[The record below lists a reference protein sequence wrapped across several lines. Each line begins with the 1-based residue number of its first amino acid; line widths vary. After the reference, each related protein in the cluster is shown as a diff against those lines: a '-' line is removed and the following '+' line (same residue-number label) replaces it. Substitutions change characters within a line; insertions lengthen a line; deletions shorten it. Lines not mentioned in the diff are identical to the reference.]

1 MVMLIFPYK
10 PSSYWGIPIVGNP
23 HRWLVGGWAYH
34 CEKYDFVSWD
44 DEIPNWME
52 SHKIHV
58 PKHQAVIV
66 ISHIHQPNRY
76 WTNNCTNFAW
86 TAQKRKGAP
95 PCKSVMGVALNHPLA
110 WQFFWDFHMKNSS
123 NHQPTGL
130 QSSCS
135 CCFSIPRQSQH
146 RTDLGGR
153 QIHRR
158 MGRRR
163 GRAKPSAGRLLRK
176 PRETQSYGSCG
187 NGNLPVNGH
196 FRNRFFCLCKGISQQ
211 TMALYGTLPP
221 F

>member
-1 MVMLIFPYK
+1 MTG
-10 PSSYWGIPIVGNP
+10 W
-23 HRWLVGGWAYH
+23 WLSLP

-52 SHKIHV
+52 NHKIHV
-58 PKHQAVIV
+58 PNHQAVIV
-66 ISHIHQPNRY
+66 ISPIHQPDRY
-76 WTNNCTNFAW
+76 WTNNCTNLAW
-86 TAQKRKGAP
+86 TAQKRAP
-95 PCKSVMGVALNHPLA
+95 KISHGGSPKSSIGLT
-110 WQFFWDFHMKNSS
+110 FFLDCPMKNPS

-163 GRAKPSAGRLLRK
+163 GRAKPSAAGQLLRK

-187 NGNLPVNGH
+187 NGNLPMSMAISGND
-196 FRNRFFCLCKGISQQ
+196 FFEGTYNIEGLYKGISQQ
-211 TMALYGTLPP
+211 TMALYGTVPP